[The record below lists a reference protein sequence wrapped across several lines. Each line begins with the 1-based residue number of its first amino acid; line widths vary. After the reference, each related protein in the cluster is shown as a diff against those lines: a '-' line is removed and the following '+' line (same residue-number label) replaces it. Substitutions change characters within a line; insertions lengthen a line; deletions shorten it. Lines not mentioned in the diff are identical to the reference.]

1 MASDKVAL
9 PGLNDTYKQS
19 TTSPYTVAAV
29 KGLWYG
35 AVLSTVTSLCKS
47 MFRFCV
53 CGAGKGPQRTPHPAR
68 YVSVD

>member
-53 CGAGKGPQRTPHPAR
+53 WGRKGPAADPAPGALCQR
-68 YVSVD
+68 